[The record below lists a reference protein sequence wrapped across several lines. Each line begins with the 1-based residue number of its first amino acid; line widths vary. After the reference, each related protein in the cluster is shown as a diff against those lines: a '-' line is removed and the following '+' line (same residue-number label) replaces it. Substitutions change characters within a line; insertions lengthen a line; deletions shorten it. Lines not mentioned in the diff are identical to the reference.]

1 MRKLLSMILAVI
13 LLLGLTACSSLNDK
27 IQDPVY
33 FYYRYESMN
42 YGADPD
48 VIGAEVY
55 EAKGHR
61 QDYEYL
67 LSAYLMG
74 PESYDFYN
82 PFPEGSSLIS
92 FDLQRNTAYIH
103 LSPSFSSLSGLNLT
117 LACACI
123 TMTVCEMT
131 GAQQVTISV
140 ADNLLDGKPQITM
153 TPEDFLLLDNSNI
166 VIDPN

>member
-1 MRKLLSMILAVI
+1 MRKPLSIILAAV
-13 LLLGLTACSSLNDK
+13 LLLYLTACSSLNDK
-27 IQDPVY
+27 VQDPVN

-67 LSAYLMG
+67 LSAYFVG
-74 PESYDFYN
+74 PESYDFYT
-82 PFPEGSSLIS
+82 PFPEDTALKS
-92 FDLQRNTAYIH
+92 FDLRDGTAFVQ
-103 LSPSFSSLSGLNLT
+103 LSSPFSALSGLNLT

-131 GAQQVTISV
+131 GVQQVTISV
-140 ADNLLDGKPQITM
+140 ADNLLDGNPQITM

-166 VIDPN
+166 VIDPE